1 MNTRTLTVEDAFA
14 LASREES
21 HFFDR
26 KAVGIKPRKIEK
38 VAVAFSNADGGEL
51 VIGISDD
58 HDQPDPSLRWHGAKD
73 IEDLNPYLQSL
84 FQLDPPLDL
93 RSEILA
99 CEGRPG
105 YCLFVRVE
113 KHSKVCKTSDGV
125 VYTRYGAQSL
135 PIYDPERILQLNYA
149 KGAASFEDQEVADVK
164 AEAIVESKVLR
175 EFLDSYSP
183 RTDPLDFVIN
193 QNLLGPR
200 SWVPRVAAIVLFHEA
215 PQAHLPR
222 KAGVRVTRYETRE
235 EDPEREHLKDS
246 LLIEGPAYDLI
257 KESID
262 TTTRIMSEVAVW
274 TPEGIGTLEY
284 PPEAL
289 WETVVNAIIHRDYSI
304 SDDVRVLVFEDR
316 IEIISPGR
324 LPGYVTAANILEARY
339 SRNPKLVR
347 TLSRYPDAP
356 NKDLGE
362 GLNTVFQ
369 KMKEWGLK
377 PPVITEEGNSVKV
390 LLPHSPLASPGDAIL
405 KFLSKHGQI
414 TNKQARDLTGI
425 KSENL
430 VKIEF
435 YKLRDS
441 GMLEMIPELK
451 GPKAAW
457 RLTTKGKRQRQIQ
470 AT

>member
-1 MNTRTLTVEDAFA
+1 MRTRPLTTTDVLA
-14 LASREES
+14 LAERQES

-26 KAVGIKPRKIEK
+26 KALGIKPRKIEK
-38 VAVAFSNADGGEL
+38 IAVAFSNADGGEF
-51 VIGISDD
+51 VVGVADD
-58 HDQPDPSLRWHGAKD
+58 QDQPDPNLRWKGAKD
-73 IEDLNPYLQSL
+73 IEDLNGYLQSL
-84 FQLDPPLDL
+84 FSLDPSLDL
-93 RSEILA
+93 RFEILA
-99 CEGRPG
+99 SDERPG
-105 YCLFVRVE
+105 YCLLVRVE
-113 KHSKVCKTSDGV
+113 KNSKVCKTSDGT
-125 VYTRYGAQSL
+125 VYVRYGAQSL
-135 PIYDPERILQLNYA
+135 PIDDPEKILQLTYA
-149 KGAASFEDQEVADVK
+149 KGAASFEDQEVPDVR

-175 EFLDSYSP
+175 EFLKSYSP
-183 RTDPLDFVIN
+183 KTDPLDFVLN
-193 QNLLGPR
+193 QNLLGSR
-200 SWVPRVAAIVLFHEA
+200 SWSPRIVSIVLFHEA

-246 LLIEGPAYDLI
+246 HVVEGAAYHLINGTIE
-257 KESID
+257 

-274 TPEGIGTLEY
+274 TPDGIGTLNY

-304 SDDVRVLVFEDR
+304 SDDVQVLVYENR

-339 SRNPKLVR
+339 SRNPKIVR

-377 PPVITEEGNSVKV
+377 PPVISEEGNSVKV
-390 LLPHSPLASPGDAIL
+390 VLPHSPLASPGDAII
-405 KFLSKHGQI
+405 KFLRKHEQI

-430 VKIEF
+430 VKVEF

-441 GMLEMIPELK
+441 GFLEMIPELK

-457 RLTTKGKRQRQIQ
+457 RLTLKGKRASERR
-470 AT
+470 